1 MDEKQKLI
9 LDVGR
14 ECFNMKGLQ
23 ATSIDDI
30 VKRCKISK
38 ATFYKYFSTKDDLAN
53 EILLYSNKT
62 FLSSAKVIDDDI
74 EITSKEKLKRKII
87 LVWEYLLYD
96 SKLNVEI
103 IERFSESNGEEGASK
118 FKNIRKNKILD
129 EYCKSLKVA
138 YGENIEPIIWELT
151 FLVDSLVHE
160 FILITRLKNEKFKPD
175 FVGDYIIRMVDMTID
190 KLKHCEPIID
200 KSTMYFLE
208 GNEEE
213 SLQSSEKAMFFN
225 TIENIKE
232 IIKKEETLN
241 NQSKLIEAVDKLEE
255 EAEKGLF
262 DSLMMDAL
270 LAFLEKE
277 KKLKGEVITLNN
289 LKNKLGD
296 EI

>member
-30 VKRCKISK
+30 VKKCKISK
-38 ATFYKYFSTKDDLAN
+38 ATFYKYYSTKDDLAN

-62 FLSSAKVIDDDI
+62 FLNSAKVIDDDI

-103 IERFSESNGEEGASK
+103 IERFSERNGEEGASK

-138 YGENIEPIIWELT
+138 YGEDIELIIWELA

-175 FVGDYIIRMVDMTID
+175 FVGDYIIRMLDMTID
-190 KLKHCEPIID
+190 KLKDSITMID
-200 KSTMYFLE
+200 KSTIYFLE
-208 GNEEE
+208 EDEEK

-232 IIKKEETLN
+232 IIKKKEGLN

-255 EAEKGLF
+255 EAKKGLF

-277 KKLKGEVITLNN
+277 KTLKAQVVILNN

>member
-62 FLSSAKVIDDDI
+62 FLNSAKVIDEDI
-74 EITSKEKLKRKII
+74 KINTKEKLKRKTI

-103 IERFSESNGEEGASK
+103 IERFSETKGDEGVSK

-129 EYCKSLKVA
+129 EYCKSLRNA
-138 YGENIEPIIWELT
+138 YGEDIEPIIGELI

-190 KLKHCEPIID
+190 KLKDSVPMID
-200 KSTMYFLE
+200 KATIYFLE
-208 GNEEE
+208 EIEGQ
-213 SLQSSEKAMFFN
+213 SLQASEKAMFFN

-232 IIKKEETLN
+232 IIKMKTGLN
-241 NQSKLIEAVDKLEE
+241 NQSKLIEAIDKLEE
-255 EAEKGLF
+255 EAKKDLF

-277 KKLKGEVITLNN
+277 KTLKAQVIILNN

-296 EI
+296 EV

>member
-74 EITSKEKLKRKII
+74 KINAKEKLKRKTI

-103 IERFSESNGEEGASK
+103 IERFSETNGEEGASK

-129 EYCKSLKVA
+129 EYCKSLRTA
-138 YGENIEPIIWELT
+138 YGEDIESIIWELT

-160 FILITRLKNEKFKPD
+160 FILITRLKNEKFKQD

-190 KLKHCEPIID
+190 KLKDYTPMIN
-200 KSTMYFLE
+200 KATMYFLE
-208 GNEEE
+208 GNEKE
-213 SLQSSEKAMFFN
+213 SFQSSEKAMFFN

-232 IIKKEETLN
+232 IIKKEGTLN
-241 NQSKLIEAVDKLEE
+241 NQSKFIEAVDKLEE
-255 EAEKGLF
+255 EAKKGLF
-262 DSLMMDAL
+262 DSLMMEAL

-277 KKLKGEVITLNN
+277 KILKAQVTILNN
-289 LKNKLGD
+289 LRNKLGD